1 MTVSHNILLLLRDH
15 GPLTRREIAEELG
28 NKAIASLASVMQQY
42 RGTLVHISGYRRD
55 SDGGRLYPRALY
67 KYGPG
72 VDAKRPRPLPKAE
85 YNKRARSKCKKMVSS
100 VFDLAIPSRKRQK
113 KGSSCSSSV

>member
-1 MTVSHNILLLLRDH
+1 MTFSDKILILLRDH

-28 NKAIASLASVMQQY
+28 DAETKALAGLMQRN
-42 RGTLVHISGYRRD
+42 RGTLLHISGYRRD

-72 VDAKRPRPLPKAE
+72 VDAKRPRPLTQAE

-100 VFDLAIPSRKRQK
+100 VFDLAVPSRERFK
-113 KGSSCSSSV
+113 KGSQCSSSV